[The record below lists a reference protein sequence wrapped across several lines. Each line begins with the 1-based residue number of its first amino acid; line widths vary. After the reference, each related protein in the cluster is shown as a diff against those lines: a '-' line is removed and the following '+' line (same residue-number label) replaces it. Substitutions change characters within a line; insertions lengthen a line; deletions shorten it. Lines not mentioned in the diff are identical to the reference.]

1 MRGFLGSMAG
11 RVFLVL
17 LAGIVLAVAV
27 TTLLAGLE
35 RKRAFAQMNESRVVE
50 RVDEIVSLLE
60 SVPPGAR
67 GAVVH
72 DRRLM
77 RGVFDVRWSADRRG
91 PEDAALTGALR
102 SQLGE
107 GSNVAAVHTPDSECP
122 DFRRRD
128 HDEARFDDA
137 PPRPRFRP
145 ECRTISLTL
154 RDGTPLSFVIRAG
167 LQPPPQMKLIRWQS
181 PYLLFFAACVAALAY
196 AVARMATRPI
206 ARLAQ
211 AAKGLSEDLDQRPL
225 DESSGPAEV
234 RRAAAAFNAMQARI
248 RRHLQERTQMLAAI
262 SHDLQTP
269 LTRLRL
275 RLEKVGDEALR
286 AKLIEDM
293 TAMQDMVREGLELA
307 RSLDSPEAVQTIE
320 LDALVGS
327 VCADLAD
334 SGMDVTAEGRAGASV
349 RANATALRRCLG
361 NLIENAVKYGGHA
374 RVHVARQDGQAR
386 ITVRD
391 GGPGIPEGE
400 LEKVFEPFYRLEVSR
415 SRETGGT
422 GLGLPIAR
430 NIAVRLGGTLTLR
443 NHPEGGLEAEL
454 QLPASG

>member
-1 MRGFLGSMAG
+1 MKGFLGSMAG

-17 LAGIVLAVAV
+17 LAGIILAVAV
-27 TTLLAGLE
+27 TAFLSGLE

-50 RVDEIVSLLE
+50 RVSELVSLLE
-60 SVPPGAR
+60 SVPAGAR
-67 GAVVH
+67 AGIIG

-77 RGVFDVRWSADRRG
+77 RGLFDIRWSSVRG
-91 PEDAALTGALR
+91 GPQDDALTAALRA
-102 SQLGE
+102 QLGE
-107 GSNVAAVHTPDSECP
+107 GSDAAVIRTPDSECP
-122 DFRRRD
+122 ELRGRGPDGHRFN
-128 HDEARFDDA
+128 DE
-137 PPRPRFRP
+137 PPGPRFRP

-154 RDGTPLSFVIRAG
+154 QDGTPLSLVMRTG
-167 LQPPPQMKLIRWQS
+167 MLPPPRMKLIRWQS
-181 PYLLFFAACVAALAY
+181 PYLVFFAACVALLAY

-206 ARLAQ
+206 TRLAQ
-211 AAKGLSEDLDQRPL
+211 AAKGLSEDLDRPPL

-248 RRHLQERTQMLAAI
+248 RGHLQERTQMLAAI

-275 RLEKVGDEALR
+275 RLEKVTDEALR

-307 RSLDSPEAVQTIE
+307 RSLDVSEAAETLD
-320 LDALVGS
+320 LDALIGS
-327 VCADLAD
+327 VCTDLAD
-334 SGMDVTAEGRAGASV
+334 AGMDVTTDGKTSASV
-349 RANATALRRCLG
+349 RANPTALRRCL
-361 NLIENAVKYGGHA
+361 NNIIENAVKYGGHA
-374 RVHVARQDGQAR
+374 RVRVQPLCGRVR

-400 LEKVFEPFYRLEVSR
+400 LEKVFEPFYRLERSR

-430 NIAVRLGGTLTLR
+430 NIAARLGGTLTLR

-454 QLPASG
+454 QLAVVG

>member
-1 MRGFLGSMAG
+1 MKGFLRSMAG

-17 LAGIVLAVAV
+17 LAGIILAVAV
-27 TTLLAGLE
+27 TAFLSGLE
-35 RKRAFAQMNESRVVE
+35 RKRAFAQMSESRVVE
-50 RVDEIVSLLE
+50 RVDELVSLLE
-60 SVPPGAR
+60 SAPPGAR
-67 GAVVH
+67 AAVVH

-77 RGVFDVRWSADRRG
+77 RGIFDVRWSSDRGG
-91 PEDAALTGALR
+91 PEDAALTAALR
-102 SQLGE
+102 AQLGE
-107 GSNVAAVHTPDSECP
+107 GSNVAVVHTPDPECP
-122 DFRRRD
+122 EFRRRG
-128 HDEARFDDA
+128 HDGARFDEA
-137 PPRPRFRP
+137 PPGSRFRP

-154 RDGTPLSFVIRAG
+154 QDGTPLSFVMRTG
-167 LQPPPQMKLIRWQS
+167 LLPPPRMNLLRWQS

-206 ARLAQ
+206 TRLAQ
-211 AAKGLSEDLDQRPL
+211 AAKGLSEDFDQPPL

-269 LTRLRL
+269 LTRMRL

-307 RSLDSPEAVQTIE
+307 RSLDVPEAVQTID
-320 LDALVGS
+320 LDALIGS

-334 SGMDVTAEGRAGASV
+334 AGMDVTADGKTSASV

-361 NLIENAVKYGGHA
+361 NLIENAVKYGGYA
-374 RVHVARQDGQAR
+374 RVGVQRQGGWVR

-430 NIAVRLGGTLTLR
+430 NIAARLGGTLTLR
-443 NHPEGGLEAEL
+443 NHPDGGLEAEL
-454 QLPASG
+454 QLPVSA

>member
-1 MRGFLGSMAG
+1 MKSFLGSMAG

-17 LAGIVLAVAV
+17 LAGIILAVAV
-27 TTLLAGLE
+27 TALLSGLE

-50 RVDEIVSLLE
+50 RVDEVVSLLE

-67 GAVVH
+67 DAIAH

-77 RGVFDVRWSADRRG
+77 RGIFDVRWSADRGG
-91 PEDAALTGALR
+91 PEDAALTAALR
-102 SQLGE
+102 AQLGE
-107 GSNVAAVHTPDSECP
+107 DGHVAAVRTAGSECP
-122 DFRRRD
+122 EFRRHGPD
-128 HDEARFDDA
+128 GARFDDV
-137 PPRPRFRP
+137 PPGPRFRP
-145 ECRTISLTL
+145 ECRTIALTL
-154 RDGTPLSFVIRAG
+154 QDGTPLSFVMRTG
-167 LQPPPQMKLIRWQS
+167 MMPPRLKFVRWQS

-211 AAKGLSEDLDQRPL
+211 AAKGLSEDLGQQPL

-248 RRHLQERTQMLAAI
+248 RGHLQERTQMLAAI

-275 RLEKVGDEALR
+275 RLEKVSDETLR
-286 AKLIEDM
+286 AKLVEDM

-307 RSLDSPEAVQTIE
+307 RSLDVPEAVQTVD
-320 LDALVGS
+320 LDALIGS

-334 SGMDVTAEGRAGASV
+334 AGMDVTAEGRTSASV
-349 RANATALRRCLG
+349 RANATALRRCLS
-361 NLIENAVKYGGHA
+361 NVIENAVKYGGYA
-374 RVHVARQDGQAR
+374 RVGARRQGGQVR

-430 NIAVRLGGTLTLR
+430 NIAARLGGALTVR

-454 QLPASG
+454 QLPVSG

>member
-1 MRGFLGSMAG
+1 MKGFLGSMAG

-17 LAGIVLAVAV
+17 LAGIILAVAV
-27 TTLLAGLE
+27 TALLSGLE
-35 RKRAFAQMNESRVVE
+35 RRRAFAQLNESRVVE
-50 RVDEIVSLLE
+50 RVDELVSLLE

-67 GAVVH
+67 AAIVH

-77 RGVFDVRWSADRRG
+77 RGIFDVRWSANRGG
-91 PEDAALTGALR
+91 PEDAALTAALR
-102 SQLGE
+102 AQLGE
-107 GSNVAAVHTPDSECP
+107 GGHVAVVRTPDSQCP
-122 DFRRRD
+122 EFRRHGPD
-128 HDEARFDDA
+128 GARFDDV
-137 PPRPRFRP
+137 PPGPRLRP
-145 ECRTISLTL
+145 ECRTITLTL
-154 RDGTPLSFVIRAG
+154 QDGTPLSFVMRTG
-167 LQPPPQMKLIRWQS
+167 MMPPPRMKLIRWQS

-211 AAKGLSEDLDQRPL
+211 AAKGLSADLDQPPL

-248 RRHLQERTQMLAAI
+248 RGHLQERTQMLAAI

-275 RLEKVGDEALR
+275 RLEKVSDEALR
-286 AKLIEDM
+286 AKLVEDM

-307 RSLDSPEAVQTIE
+307 RSLDAPEVVQTVD
-320 LDALVGS
+320 LDALIGS

-334 SGMDVTAEGRAGASV
+334 AGMDVTAEGRTSASV

-361 NLIENAVKYGGHA
+361 NVIENAVKYGGYA
-374 RVHVARQDGQAR
+374 RVHAERQGGRAR

-430 NIAVRLGGTLTLR
+430 NIAVRLGGTLSLR
-443 NHPEGGLEAEL
+443 NHPQGGLEAEL
-454 QLPASG
+454 QLPVSG

>member
-1 MRGFLGSMAG
+1 MKGFLGSMAG

-17 LAGIVLAVAV
+17 LAGIILAVAV
-27 TTLLAGLE
+27 TAFLSGLE
-35 RKRAFAQMNESRVVE
+35 RKRAFAQMSESRVVE
-50 RVDEIVSLLE
+50 RVTELVSLLD
-60 SVPPGAR
+60 SVPSGAR
-67 GAVVH
+67 NDILG

-77 RGVFDVRWSADRRG
+77 RGFFDFRWSTDRGG
-91 PEDAALTGALR
+91 PQDESLTAALREA
-102 SQLGE
+102 LGE
-107 GSNVAAVHTPDSECP
+107 GSDVAATRTPDAECP
-122 DFRRRD
+122 EFRGRGPDGPGLDR
-128 HDEARFDDA
+128 A
-137 PPRPRFRP
+137 PPGPRFRP
-145 ECRTISLTL
+145 ECRRISLTL
-154 RDGTPLSFVIRAG
+154 QDGTPLSLVMRTG
-167 LQPPPQMKLIRWQS
+167 MQPPPRPRLIRWES

-206 ARLAQ
+206 TRLAQ
-211 AAKGLSEDLDQRPL
+211 AAKGLSEDFDQPPL
-225 DESSGPAEV
+225 DEASGPAEV

-275 RLEKVGDEALR
+275 RLEKVSDEALR

-307 RSLDSPEAVQTIE
+307 RSLDVPEAVQTID
-320 LDALVGS
+320 LDALIGS

-334 SGMDVTAEGRAGASV
+334 AGMDVTAEGKTSASV

-361 NLIENAVKYGGHA
+361 NLIENAVKYGGYA
-374 RVHVARQDGQAR
+374 RVGAQRQGGRAR

-430 NIAVRLGGTLTLR
+430 NIAARLGGTLTLR

-454 QLPASG
+454 QLPVSG